1 MRAKFVAMQHI
12 VSDIMALS
20 NLNTA
25 IRDYVTGLVKS
36 FVTTHM
42 TIVENEMR

>member
-12 VSDIMALS
+12 VYDIMALS
-20 NLNTA
+20 NLNSL
-25 IRDYVTGLVKS
+25 IRDYVMGQVQP

-42 TIVENEMR
+42 TNVENEMR